1 MAHSI
6 LGRRSVYTG
15 KAFRVEQVDLSLP
28 DGRLATY
35 DRVVHPGSVTIV
47 PVDEMGMVYFV
58 KQYRVGVEGILLEL
72 PAGTKGMDE
81 DPLECAQREIREE
94 IGMTGELVEL
104 GDLYLAPG
112 YTDEHMTIF
121 LATAL
126 KPAKL
131 KGDEDE
137 FIEIVKIPVKKLLEM
152 VAANQINDAKSLAA
166 LMLSMDL
173 MKSFL

>member
-28 DGRLATY
+28 NGRLATY

-47 PVDEMGMVYFV
+47 PVDDQGLLYFV
-58 KQYRVGVEGILLEL
+58 RQYRVGVEGVLLEL
-72 PAGTKGMDE
+72 PAGTKGKDE
-81 DPLECAQREIREE
+81 NPLQCAEREMREE
-94 IGMTGELVEL
+94 IGMTGELVAV

-126 KPAKL
+126 EPAKL
-131 KGDEDE
+131 DGDEDE
-137 FIEIVKIPVKKLLEM
+137 FIEIVKIPVKKVLEM

-166 LMLSMDL
+166 LMFSMKL
-173 MKSFL
+173 LQSYL